1 MIYCEHMKILSWNV
15 NGIRAIE
22 KKGFL
27 DIIQKEKPDIFCLQE
42 TKAFIDQIPKS
53 IKNLPYHIV
62 WHEGVRPGYSGTAI
76 FSKQEPNS
84 TQTNFTK
91 YPKFHED
98 GRVTEA
104 TFGDL
109 TLLNIYFPNG
119 GERASGQEMLTYKM
133 EFYDELLEY
142 IKNLKK
148 KGREKILIVG
158 DFNIAHTEI
167 DIARPK
173 ENENTIG
180 FTLPE
185 RVKFSKFLEKGALVD
200 VFRHKNPKKIDEYTW
215 WSYRAVGARVR
226 NVGWRIDYA
235 VCTEE
240 LLPQIQSI
248 KHKQDIEG
256 SDHCPVVVE
265 IK

>member
-1 MIYCEHMKILSWNV
+1 MKIFSWNI

-27 DIIQKEKPDIFCLQE
+27 DIIKKEKPNIVCLQE
-42 TKAFIDQIPKS
+42 TKAFLDQIPKS
-53 IKNLPYHIV
+53 IKDLPYHLV
-62 WHEGVRPGYSGTAI
+62 WHDGIRPGYSGTAI
-76 FSKQEPNS
+76 FSKNEPDS
-84 TQTNFTK
+84 SKTNFEK

-104 TFGDL
+104 VFGDV

-119 GERASGQEMLTYKM
+119 GERANGQEMLTYKM

-148 KGREKILIVG
+148 KGRKKILIVG

-185 RVKFSKFLEKGALVD
+185 RNKFTEFLKKGGLVD
-200 VFRHKNPKKIDEYTW
+200 VFRHKNPNKKDEYTW
-215 WSYRAVGARVR
+215 WSYRAIGARER

-235 VCTEE
+235 VCTQE
-240 LLPQIQSI
+240 LLPEVKSI
-248 KHKQDIEG
+248 KLRQDIEG

-265 IK
+265 LKK

>member
-1 MIYCEHMKILSWNV
+1 MKIFSWNV

-22 KKGFL
+22 KKGFN
-27 DIIQKEKPDIFCLQE
+27 DIILKEKPDIFCLQE
-42 TKAFIDQIPKS
+42 TKAFLDQLPVS
-53 IKNLPYHIV
+53 IKKLPYHTV
-62 WHEGVRPGYSGTAI
+62 WHDGTRPGYSGTAI
-76 FSKQEPNS
+76 FSKQEPDT
-84 TQTNFTK
+84 TQTNFEK

-104 TFGDL
+104 VFGDI

-133 EFYDELLEY
+133 EFYSELLEY

-148 KGREKILIVG
+148 KGRKKILIVG

-173 ENENTIG
+173 ENEETIG
-180 FTLPE
+180 FTKGE
-185 RVKFSKFLEKGALVD
+185 RDKFSELLKKGGLVD
-200 VFRHKNPKKIDEYTW
+200 IFRHKNGNKKDEYTW
-215 WSYRAVGARVR
+215 WSYRAIGARER

-240 LLPQIQSI
+240 LLPQVQSI
-248 KHKQDIEG
+248 KHRKDIEG
-256 SDHCPVVVE
+256 SDHCPVIVTL
-265 IK
+265 KK

>member
-1 MIYCEHMKILSWNV
+1 MKIFSWNV

-22 KKGFL
+22 KKGFIN
-27 DIIQKEKPDIFCLQE
+27 IIEKENPDFICLQE
-42 TKAFIDQIPKS
+42 TKAFLDQIPKT
-53 IKNLPYHIV
+53 IKDIPYHIV
-62 WHEGVRPGYSGTAI
+62 WHDGIRPGYAGTAI
-76 FSKQEPNS
+76 FSKNEAEVS
-84 TQTNFTK
+84 QTTFKK

-104 TFGDL
+104 IFNDV

-119 GERASGQEMLTYKM
+119 NDRANGKEMLTYKM

-180 FTLPE
+180 FTLLE
-185 RVKFSKFLEKGALVD
+185 RKKFTEFLKKGNLID
-200 VFRHKNPKKIDEYTW
+200 IFRHKNPDKKDEYTW
-215 WSYRAVGARVR
+215 WSYRAIGARER

-235 VCTEE
+235 VCTKE
-240 LLPQIQSI
+240 LLPSIQSI
-248 KHKQDIEG
+248 EHRKDIEG
-256 SDHCPVVVE
+256 SDHCPIVVRL
-265 IK
+265 KK

>member
-1 MIYCEHMKILSWNV
+1 MKILSWNV

-22 KKGFL
+22 KKGFVKM
-27 DIIQKEKPDIFCLQE
+27 IQTEKPDIFCLQE
-42 TKAFIDQIPKS
+42 TKAFLNQIPKS
-53 IKNLPYHIV
+53 IKELSYHLV
-62 WHEGVRPGYSGTAI
+62 WHDGTRPGYAGTAI
-76 FSKQEPNS
+76 FSKEEADS
-84 TQTNFTK
+84 SRTSFET

-104 TFGDL
+104 TFSNL

-119 GERASGQEMLTYKM
+119 GERANGQEMLTYKM

-142 IKNLKK
+142 IKHLKK
-148 KGREKILIVG
+148 KGRKNILIVG

-185 RVKFSKFLEKGALVD
+185 RKKFSAFLEKGGLVD
-200 VFRHKNPKKIDEYTW
+200 IFRHKNPNKKDEYTW
-215 WSYRAVGARVR
+215 WSYRAIGARQR

-235 VCTEE
+235 VCTKE
-240 LLPQIQSI
+240 LLPTIKSI
-248 KHKQDIEG
+248 KHRQDIEG
-256 SDHCPVVVE
+256 SDHCPIIVE
-265 IK
+265 LKKK